1 MYEIGD
7 LIIVKCLIYEVQK
20 WISCRECSFGY
31 DEEQE
36 CLAPYVVCKDNNGDL
51 YQFKYIRGA
60 TDQECLDYA
69 DWDVVKKS
77 DDEQLIML

>member
-1 MYEIGD
+1 MYEFGD
-7 LIIVKCLIYEVQK
+7 LILRHGLVYEVQP

-36 CLAPYVVCKDNNGDL
+36 CLAPYLVCKTDCEDNC
-51 YQFKYIRGA
+51 QFKFVREA

-69 DWDVVKKS
+69 DWDVMNKS
-77 DDEQLIML
+77 DDEQLIMF